1 MVKYTINRLVSGVV
15 VLFVISLITFFVLT
29 VIPGDAALLS
39 LGTDATPERLEA
51 LRESMGLN
59 QPWYERYFSWLTHFL
74 AGNWGNSLFFGEDV
88 LTLIMQRLMIT
99 VSLAVL
105 SLLLAIPVAAI
116 IGIFSAL
123 YQDKCIDRLARTVMQ
138 LGDAIPQ
145 FWLALIFLV
154 FFSGK
159 LGWFPVPGFIP
170 VEEGWWRSLHSLL
183 LPSIVVAIGLI
194 GYLIRI
200 IRSSMLSALEQ
211 DFMLMTRVNGL
222 SPAQAVFKY
231 ALRSAVIAPVT
242 TILMQLAGLL
252 AGTVL
257 VESIFALPGVGR
269 LLLVAVEQRDI
280 ILLQG
285 TVMFIT
291 GVVVCVNFLAD
302 ILYRVINPMIQF
314 GGERNA

>member
-1 MVKYTINRLVSGVV
+1 MVKYTINRLLSGVV

-39 LGTDATPERLEA
+39 LGTEATPERLEA
-51 LRESMGLN
+51 LREAMGLN
-59 QPWYERYFSWLTHFL
+59 QPWYARYFSWLTHFL
-74 AGNWGNSLFFGEDV
+74 AGDWGNSLFFGEDV
-88 LTLIMQRLMIT
+88 LTLIRQRLMIT
-99 VSLAVL
+99 VSLAVF
-105 SLLLAIPVAAI
+105 SLLLAIPAAAI
-116 IGIFSAL
+116 IGILSAI
-123 YQDKCIDRLARTVMQ
+123 YQDKWIDRLARTIMQ

-159 LGWFPVPGFIP
+159 LGWFPVSGFIP
-170 VEEGWWRSLHSLL
+170 VEEGWWKSLHSLL
-183 LPSIVVAIGLI
+183 LPSIVVAIGLV

-200 IRSSMLSALEQ
+200 IRSSMLSSLEQ

-222 SPAQAVFKY
+222 SPRLAVFKY

-257 VESIFALPGVGR
+257 VESIFALPGIGR
-269 LLLVAVEQRDI
+269 LLLIAVEQRDI

-285 TVMFIT
+285 MVMFIT

-302 ILYRVINPMIQF
+302 ILYRMINPMIQF